1 MASDPDRELDRG
13 RRVRYRFSPLERRG
27 VIAGWRGGQIASVA
41 AGLIVDVLV
50 LRARP
55 SPAGVMLALVGL
67 AAGLAV
73 AFWPI
78 RGRTGEQWLPLVT
91 RWSWSAL
98 AGGRLQLAPGP
109 THGHLATVR
118 PSPPDSGSNEVRA
131 VTARLRAGGSRT
143 VFDGLKVVGAPFGSE
158 SSTPELGMVLDS
170 RTRTATAALVVGG
183 HSFALLGSSDQD
195 GRIAG
200 WARVLSSMA
209 RAKVPRSIGSNGS
222 SRACLTTAVPSGVT
236 PPITP
241 CSAPTHRLVVPI
253 GSWWTKPRR

>member
-118 PSPPDSGSNEVRA
+118 PSPPDSGSNAFADYAAIIFFFAVHFAGAKIETRFNRA
-131 VTARLRAGGSRT
+131 L
-143 VFDGLKVVGAPFGSE
+143 
-158 SSTPELGMVLDS
+158 
-170 RTRTATAALVVGG
+170 
-183 HSFALLGSSDQD
+183 
-195 GRIAG
+195 
-200 WARVLSSMA
+200 
-209 RAKVPRSIGSNGS
+209 
-222 SRACLTTAVPSGVT
+222 
-236 PPITP
+236 
-241 CSAPTHRLVVPI
+241 
-253 GSWWTKPRR
+253 